1 MRVAQAMTPN
11 VEIANPDDTIEHAAQ
26 LMAQLD
32 VGALPVGENDHL
44 IGMLTD
50 RDITIRVAAMGKA
63 PSHTRVRDAMTAEIR
78 YCFEDEDLDH
88 VARNMGDQQV
98 RRLPVVTRDK
108 RLVGILSLGDIALQ
122 SGGERAGEAVGVCR
136 GRADNTISQTWPT
149 PRKSQIRLDRTAR
162 LGARIGTLEFAG
174 LRREIEQH
182 ARAMR
187 R

>member
-1 MRVAQAMTPN
+1 
-11 VEIANPDDTIEHAAQ
+11 
-26 LMAQLD
+26 
-32 VGALPVGENDHL
+32 
-44 IGMLTD
+44 
-50 RDITIRVAAMGKA
+50 
-63 PSHTRVRDAMTAEIR
+63 
-78 YCFEDEDLDH
+78 
-88 VARNMGDQQV
+88 MGDQQV

-149 PRKSQIRLDRTAR
+149 PRKSQIRLDRTPR

>member
-78 YCFEDEDLDH
+78 FASRMRIWTTSPETW
-88 VARNMGDQQV
+88 ATSR
-98 RRLPVVTRDK
+98 
-108 RLVGILSLGDIALQ
+108 
-122 SGGERAGEAVGVCR
+122 SGGCR
-136 GRADNTISQTWPT
+136 W
-149 PRKSQIRLDRTAR
+149 
-162 LGARIGTLEFAG
+162 
-174 LRREIEQH
+174 
-182 ARAMR
+182 
-187 R
+187 